1 MGNIEF
7 YKALLLKSLLLKG
20 NFIFF
25 KECFILDLVNDSLE
39 SIALE
44 LTTFCTFEHY
54 LMEIKVMFLN
64 GDIGETT

>member
-1 MGNIEF
+1 MSNIEF

-20 NFIFF
+20 IFF

-44 LTTFCTFEHY
+44 LTTFYTFEHY